1 MHIDADDVTLHCL
14 PLVFTTSP
22 LLRFPWVLG
31 VLTQVIKLDL
41 RQVLCQMCPLL
52 SVLEFLESYSP
63 A

>member
-1 MHIDADDVTLHCL
+1 MHIDADDVTLHYL

-31 VLTQVIKLDL
+31 VLTQVIKLV
-41 RQVLCQMCPLL
+41 RQVLGRMCPLL
-52 SVLEFLESYSP
+52 SVFEFLESYSP